1 MAANEDPV
9 QAQIRNI
16 DQGLRAS
23 LQNNFVFYHRL
34 VDALLLAGR
43 QACWAMPRH
52 RQIADL
58 SEIEFK
64 VFSQWGED
72 GIIEWLVSHID
83 VPNRR
88 FVEFGVESF
97 QEANCRFLM
106 LNRNWRGFVMD
117 GSEANIAELRADPL
131 FWKYD
136 LATLSTFVTV
146 ENIDGLLEKA
156 GFSGPLGVLSID
168 IDGND
173 YWVWKA
179 TSAVSPAIVV
189 CEFNAVLGNTRPIAV
204 PYRAGFRRFDSHFS
218 GLYFGCSLGAL
229 QHLAN
234 EKGYQFVGTNS
245 HGVNA
250 FFVRNDLAAPVL
262 ALLGERRA
270 FPSRTRESRDANGRL
285 NYVRGYARWEMIQHL
300 PVVDV
305 VTGEKLPIRDVGK
318 PYTDDWLLEIS

>member
-1 MAANEDPV
+1 MAVNEDAV
-9 QAQIRNI
+9 QTQIRTI
-16 DQGLRAS
+16 DQGVRAA

-34 VDALLLAGR
+34 VDALLLSGR
-43 QACWAMPRH
+43 QACWAMPRD

-72 GIIEWLVSHID
+72 GIIEWLVSHVD

-97 QEANCRFLM
+97 QEAHCRFLM

-117 GSEANIAELRADPL
+117 GNEANIAGLRADPL

-136 LATLSTFVTV
+136 LSALSTFVTV
-146 ENIDGLLEKA
+146 ENINGLLERA
-156 GFSGPLGVLSID
+156 GFSGPLGLLSID

-179 TSAVSPAIVV
+179 ISVVSPAIVV
-189 CEFNAVLGNTRPIAV
+189 CEFNAVLGNTQPIAI
-204 PYRAGFRRFDSHFS
+204 PYQAGFRRFDSHFS
-218 GLYFGCSLGAL
+218 GLYFGCSISAL
-229 QHLAN
+229 QHLAL

-262 ALLGERRA
+262 SLLREQRA

-285 NYVRGYARWEMIQHL
+285 NYVRGYSRLELIQHL

-305 VTGEKLPIRDVGK
+305 VTGKTLSIRDVVK

>member
-1 MAANEDPV
+1 MLGDP
-9 QAQIRNI
+9 R
-16 DQGLRAS
+16 D
-23 LQNNFVFYHRL
+23 
-34 VDALLLAGR
+34 
-43 QACWAMPRH
+43 

-64 VFSQWGED
+64 VFSPWGED
-72 GIIEWLVSHID
+72 GIIEWLVSHVD

-88 FVEFGVESF
+88 FVEFGVETF

-117 GSEANIAELRADPL
+117 GSEANIAGLRADPL

-136 LATLSTFVTV
+136 LSALSTFVSA
-146 ENIDGLLEKA
+146 ENINGLLEKA
-156 GFSGPLGVLSID
+156 GLSGPLGLLSID

-179 TSAVSPAIVV
+179 ISIVSPAIVV
-189 CEFNAVLGNTRPIAV
+189 CEFNAVLGNAEPIAV
-204 PYRAGFRRFDSHFS
+204 PYKASFRRLDGHFS
-218 GLYFGCSLGAL
+218 GLYFGCSIGAL

-262 ALLGERRA
+262 GLLRERRA
-270 FPSRTRESRDANGRL
+270 FPSRTRESRDASGRL
-285 NYVRGYARWEMIQHL
+285 SYVRGYARLELIQHL

-305 VTGEKLPIRDVGK
+305 VTGKRARSATSPSLIPTIGYWKFRELGMPTWHREYPNPNPPPETSPPHPTPRSDPD
-318 PYTDDWLLEIS
+318 PYARRRGSRRCV